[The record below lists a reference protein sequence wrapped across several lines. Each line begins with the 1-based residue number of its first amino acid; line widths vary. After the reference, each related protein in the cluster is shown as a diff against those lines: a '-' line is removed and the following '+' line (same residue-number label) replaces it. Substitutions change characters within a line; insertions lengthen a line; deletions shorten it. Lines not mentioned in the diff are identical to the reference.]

1 MRSKQLM
8 VVVVSLLVLI
18 FSVSLAYFTTQIIG
32 DGKKVEVSST
42 NLQIVFTDTDG
53 EIAGADI
60 EPGWSA
66 TKTFTVKNDSKS

>member
-8 VVVVSLLVLI
+8 VAVVSLLVVI

-60 EPGWSA
+60 EPG
-66 TKTFTVKNDSKS
+66 